1 MQALTIGRAARE
13 AGVNIE
19 TVRFYERRGLI
30 EQPPKGEGYRI
41 YSSEQVAR
49 IRFVKEAQQ
58 IGFSLTEIGEL
69 LTLRADPAA
78 DCSYVRQ
85 QAIAKR
91 EEVRRKIERLQQ
103 IDAALETLVAACPG
117 SGALEACSIMDALSF
132 RSSKPTGPKKTRRF
146 RPESPAQRSTR

>member
-1 MQALTIGRAARE
+1 MQALTIARAARE
-13 AGVNIE
+13 AGVNTE

-41 YSSEQVAR
+41 YSPDQVAR
-49 IRFVKEAQQ
+49 IRFIKEAQQ

-69 LTLRADPAA
+69 LTLRADPTA
-78 DCSYVRQ
+78 DCADVRR
-85 QAIAKR
+85 QAITKR

-117 SGALEACSIMDALSF
+117 SGALEACSIVDVLRL
-132 RSSKPTGPKKTRRF
+132 RSSKPAKSNKTPRNGAIR
-146 RPESPAQRSTR
+146 